1 MMQDDMDKAGHKNR
15 NRGGNMSEFM
25 GLAISNW
32 MIWVVMVLFIIGYF
46 ILTEA
51 LTKREEKKK

>member
-1 MMQDDMDKAGHKNR
+1 MN
-15 NRGGNMSEFM
+15 ELM

-46 ILTEA
+46 VLTEA
-51 LTKREEKKK
+51 LNKREEKK